1 MRLPMIPC
9 SSWIGPENE
18 PGLPGTVRQMVY
30 IGTDSRYI
38 VDLHDGGTVVS
49 RVQNS
54 GRDALTVFAPGDRV
68 HVIWQ
73 PEHAQTLTQ

>member
-1 MRLPMIPC
+1 
-9 SSWIGPENE
+9 
-18 PGLPGTVRQMVY
+18 MVY